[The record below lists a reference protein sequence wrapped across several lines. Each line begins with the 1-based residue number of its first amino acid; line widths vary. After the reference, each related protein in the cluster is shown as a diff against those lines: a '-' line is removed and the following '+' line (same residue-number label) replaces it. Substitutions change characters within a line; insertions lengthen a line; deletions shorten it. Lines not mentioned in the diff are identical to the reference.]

1 MCGGKI
7 SKTTVSIPKTT
18 TASFNDGAESQV
30 GDLAKG
36 DLVKPAAAEKQ
47 RILGEFQMETNIQL
61 TGVRN
66 QILA

>member
-7 SKTTVSIPKTT
+7 SKTTVSIPKT